1 MRGDVYRLKAHDA
14 RGHEQRGPRFA
25 VVVLASRF
33 EHLSTWLVVPT
44 STRAR
49 ELVFR
54 PAIEIP
60 GHGETLALCDALT
73 AVDPTARLGD
83 LVGYLPLETMQRI
96 DHALSGLLDLADQRQ

>member
-1 MRGDVYRLKAHDA
+1 MRGDVHRLRAHDA
-14 RGHEQRGPRFA
+14 RGPEQHGPRFA

-33 EHLSTWLVVPT
+33 DPLSTWLVVPT

-49 ELVFR
+49 PFVFR

-73 AVDPTARLGD
+73 AVDPQARLGE
-83 LVGYLPLETMQRI
+83 LVGYLQLEAVQRI
-96 DHALSGLLDLADQRQ
+96 DYALSGLLDLPDHRR

>member
-1 MRGDVYRLKAHDA
+1 MRGDVYRLRAHDS

-49 ELVFR
+49 PFVFR